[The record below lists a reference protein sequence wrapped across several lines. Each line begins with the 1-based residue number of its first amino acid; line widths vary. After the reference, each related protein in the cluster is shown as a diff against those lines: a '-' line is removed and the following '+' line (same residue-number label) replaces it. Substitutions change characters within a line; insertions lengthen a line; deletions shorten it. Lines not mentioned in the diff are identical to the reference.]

1 MEPKPPTAPS
11 KIRLLLVDDHYF
23 VRMGLA
29 ASFNDEADMVVV
41 AEAGGGHAAV
51 ELFRQCRPDVV
62 ILDRRLP
69 DLDGA
74 KTIGAIRGE
83 FPEARFV
90 MLSVDDGED
99 DIFNS
104 IQAGAMAY
112 LTKDAS
118 RDELLL
124 AVRTVQGGERYLPPE
139 IARRLAA
146 RVGRPELSSREME
159 VLRWIVQGMSNKEI
173 GGHLAIA
180 ESTVKLHVRNLMAK
194 LGVSDRTQAT
204 TEALRRGII
213 HL

>member
-1 MEPKPPTAPS
+1 MSLNPASP
-11 KIRLLLVDDHYF
+11 KIRLLLVDDHFF

-29 ASFNDEADMVVV
+29 ASLNGEPDMAVV
-41 AEAGGGHAAV
+41 AEAGGGRAAI
-51 ELFRQCRPDVV
+51 ELFRQHQPDVA

-69 DLDGA
+69 DLDGVE
-74 KTIGAIRGE
+74 TIGVIRRD
-83 FPEARFV
+83 FPQARFV

-99 DIFNS
+99 DIYS
-104 IQAGAMAY
+104 AIQAGALAY
-112 LTKDAS
+112 LTKDVQ

-124 AVRTVQGGERYLPPE
+124 AVRTVHGGERYLPQE
-139 IARRLAA
+139 IAGRLAS

-159 VLRWIVQGMSNKEI
+159 VLRWIARGLSNKEI
-173 GGHLAIA
+173 GDRLTIA
-180 ESTVKLHVRNLMAK
+180 EPTVKLHVRNLLAK